1 MGIISNELREVK
13 ENFAVPRRTEI
24 VEWSGDMMDEEGEQ
38 IYRDHKR
45 IQESIHRVFSVDIN
59 RLREEDV
66 LFDGLFQSVD
76 GQLPPLV
83 KLWLQEEISLETVVI
98 LNAIFGFVPRE
109 SVRISDT
116 IMWPDT
122 KRKIEKYS
130 PFVNFSRDKCINLL
144 QKTFT
149 NA

>member
-1 MGIISNELREVK
+1 
-13 ENFAVPRRTEI
+13 
-24 VEWSGDMMDEEGEQ
+24 
-38 IYRDHKR
+38 
-45 IQESIHRVFSVDIN
+45 VFSVDIN

>member
-1 MGIISNELREVK
+1 MGLSYV
-13 ENFAVPRRTEI
+13 
-24 VEWSGDMMDEEGEQ
+24 GDMMDDDGERN
-38 IYRDHKR
+38 YKDHLR